1 MQCRNYSEGLITG
14 SLCSPLCDHN
24 DLEFEKCLG
33 RGSKLHVLKAKWKGK
48 PVFLKTSKPIG
59 TRSLRD
65 LSFLFYKP
73 LNHNFS
79 ITREE
84 FIETVSYNNDLN
96 LIFFKLLIIASL
108 HFL

>member
-1 MQCRNYSEGLITG
+1 MIDCCMQCRNYSEGLITG

-48 PVFLKTSKPIG
+48 PVILKTSKPLG
-59 TRSLRD
+59 THSLRD

-73 LNHNFS
+73 LNHNFN

-84 FIETVSYNNDLN
+84 FIEAVS
-96 LIFFKLLIIASL
+96 
-108 HFL
+108 